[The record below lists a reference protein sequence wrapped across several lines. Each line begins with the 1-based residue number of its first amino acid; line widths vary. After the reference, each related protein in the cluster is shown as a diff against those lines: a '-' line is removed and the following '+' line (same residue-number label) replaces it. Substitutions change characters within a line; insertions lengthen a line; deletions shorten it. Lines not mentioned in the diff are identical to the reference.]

1 MNVPLL
7 VLVLADFAVIGVLPR
22 VFFKR
27 GSFNR
32 GWWLTAL
39 PFFCCPMFLL
49 AATFA
54 GWRSWAGSGTAVTV
68 LGAVTAVLA
77 GCSVA
82 LLFLTLGTHR
92 VPLAL
97 WHQENDAP
105 ASIVT
110 HGAYARIR
118 HPFYAAFLLAF
129 VAAVLLF
136 PHLGT
141 VLPLCYAAVRL
152 NMTAAREERRLA
164 ACEFGG
170 AYREYAARTGRF
182 LPVRTPASGG
192 EADGIPSHA
201 LNGRR

>member
-1 MNVPLL
+1 MNVPVL

-27 GSFNR
+27 GTFNR

-39 PFFCCPMFLL
+39 PFGCCPLFLL

-54 GWRSWAGSGTAVTV
+54 GWHSWAGSGAAFTA
-68 LGAVTAVLA
+68 LNAVAVLLAA
-77 GCSVA
+77 GSVA
-82 LLFLTLGTHR
+82 LLFLALGTHR
-92 VPLAL
+92 TPLAL

-105 ASIVT
+105 ESIVM

-118 HPFYAAFLLAF
+118 HPFYASFLLAF
-129 VAAVLLF
+129 LAACCMF

-152 NMTAAREERRLA
+152 NATAAREERRLGA
-164 ACEFGG
+164 SEFGA
-170 AYREYAARTGRF
+170 AYQDYVARSGRF
-182 LPVRTPASGG
+182 LPVTWKG
-192 EADGIPSHA
+192 
-201 LNGRR
+201 